1 MESVIPDKIIRLTRE
16 MYPSMD
22 FDKMDPKFEFTM
34 RDCAKVERL
43 CQRIRDECGVNAYY
57 WLDGNYDIC
66 HWIRTSESRL
76 KPVSRDPRTKPG
88 QIRMGDYEAFIH
100 ISKARP
106 LARFHWGV
114 LGERG
119 WQDPEIVPD
128 RLKHLEDC
136 ILRQLENEGI
146 EVLPWSILSLRVP
159 GMKGNAPGEPGP
171 PTVYNCLFV
180 QL

>member
-1 MESVIPDKIIRLTRE
+1 MQSVIPDKIMRLIRE

-34 RDCAKVERL
+34 RDSAKVERL
-43 CQRIRDECGVNAYY
+43 CQRIREECGVNVYY

-76 KPVSRDPRTKPG
+76 KPVSRDPRTKPEEKT
-88 QIRMGDYEAFIH
+88 MGSYEAFIF

-106 LARFHWGV
+106 LARFDWGV

-119 WQDPEIVPD
+119 WQHPENVPD
-128 RLKHLEDC
+128 RLKQLDDC
-136 ILRQLENEGI
+136 ILNQLRNEGI
-146 EVLPWSILSLRVP
+146 EVLPLSILFLRVP
-159 GMKGNAPGEPGP
+159 SMKGNAPGQPGP
-171 PTVYNCLFV
+171 PTVYNCLFSSI
-180 QL
+180 